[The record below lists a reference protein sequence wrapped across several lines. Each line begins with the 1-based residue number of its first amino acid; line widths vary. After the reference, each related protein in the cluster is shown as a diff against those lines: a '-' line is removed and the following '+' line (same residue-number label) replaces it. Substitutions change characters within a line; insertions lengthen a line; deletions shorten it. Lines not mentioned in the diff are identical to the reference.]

1 MNIFMDNEYENN
13 LTIIESFINYCKI
26 NEPDKMFVGRLA
38 QQIKL
43 YYSDLNETKED
54 NDENIKYNFSDI
66 EFIDNL
72 SDDSK
77 ESDNDSLYNNL
88 NSEPEP
94 ELEKVEYSKTISND
108 AKRRLDSFLKLN
120 FDSQKI
126 HLYNKNKKVL
136 ESLNIF
142 IDQSDY
148 YD

>member
-1 MNIFMDNEYENN
+1 MDNEYENN

>member
-1 MNIFMDNEYENN
+1 MDNEYENN
-13 LTIIESFINYCKI
+13 LTIIESFINYCKN

-54 NDENIKYNFSDI
+54 NDENMKYNFSDI

-77 ESDNDSLYNNL
+77 ESDNDSLYNDL
-88 NSEPEP
+88 NSEPETEP
-94 ELEKVEYSKTISND
+94 ESEKVEYSKNISND
-108 AKRRLDSFLKLN
+108 AKRRLDNFLKLD

-126 HLYNKNKKVL
+126 HLYNNNKKVL
-136 ESLNIF
+136 EILNIF